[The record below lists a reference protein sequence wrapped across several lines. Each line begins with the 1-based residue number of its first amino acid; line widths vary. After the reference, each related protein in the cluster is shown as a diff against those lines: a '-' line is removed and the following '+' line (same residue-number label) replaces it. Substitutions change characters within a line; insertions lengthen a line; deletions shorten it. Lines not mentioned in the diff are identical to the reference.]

1 MAERREKRSLTQK
14 GREYLK
20 GVKLKTLDKTY
31 KKLNKLMN
39 DIDFKILVEDNINT
53 LYMQWLILY
62 DQFMDTN
69 EEYRELLDTGEKEDH
84 DMNMGVSCLTALSA
98 FKANAEKYML
108 KCHPKPASVSVCP
121 QDSASQAGRA
131 GKSSVSKHSRT
142 SVSSVTS
149 NMLRE
154 RQKKAELEARRHA
167 MEERHKIELEK
178 HRIELEKLH
187 LKMREEKLTIKTEL
201 DVSIAKSSVLDSFM
215 QTRSQVGFSDTEMNR
230 VDPVCNEND
239 NVESES
245 VMSKCSRKGVLVSQQ
260 PRCSP
265 SLVLPPSIDPPVP
278 SSGFGVQGQVQP
290 TEVLPLSQEIC
301 APYGA
306 PPGVR
311 DKSSNVVS
319 ANYSPI
325 ISTPCFSGPTKNVAF
340 GSMLDIPVSYAPAP
354 PIQTYDTRPYS
365 SSAHRPVPEVA
376 QQVAPPLQMRTPCAP
391 PEWYMP
397 PTSPVPLAP
406 PAGQFQDDMNYPSQ
420 SATAAMHESTAQVA
434 RLLRKPS
441 SEIKKFSGDPMD
453 YKRFLRQF
461 NSRVVVNADTEEECM
476 NYLEQFTDG
485 EAHRVVCGFGHLD
498 NGYHAALQE
507 LDLRYGNPRVI
518 VSSFIRK
525 ALDWHPIRADDPK
538 GLNEFSIFLSEC
550 LYAVKSVNTG
560 GTLDSLEDLKRLIS
574 KLPFHMHDRWRN
586 RVLGS
591 STYRHPDF
599 DQFVAF
605 VREEAR
611 KSNDPAFGRE
621 AISKYTT
628 DQRDKRQGKLK
639 VKASYAVMAE
649 EDKQSDPKVSI
660 TNAATSQT
668 GTGKS
673 IVKKDVIKKDAIKKD
688 VKVPETAQGGEKKKT
703 DQCAHCSSSGHL
715 LDACLTYSKLPI
727 LDKFAFLRARG
738 MCFGCLEQGHMRMKC
753 TQRKRCDK
761 CHRRHPTVL
770 HDDDDDY
777 PQTNSTEIKG
787 TIVSSASVDH
797 PDDDLE
803 GESTMAIIPVMVRK
817 KNSAKEVVTYAFLD
831 PGSTASF
838 ITDDLMRNLGCEG
851 KIMKITL
858 ETLGRTHSTFTHVV
872 KGLEVVGLEGSSVI
886 EISRVYSRKDLP
898 VSARHIPTQKDI
910 DKWRHLDG
918 IKLPK
923 ADCGI
928 GLLIGNNVPDVYTPL
943 EVRTGPIGSPHAT
956 LTRIGWIPWN
966 VIRDGPGMTE
976 TAVATSC
983 FTHVITEQLESLETL
998 VRDSINRD
1006 FPERAIDDK
1015 RGPSREDVKFLEKM
1029 ESGTMVNG
1037 HYVLPLPFRD
1047 ENVCLPDNREQA
1059 QNRLRSL
1066 KRRLIMDESK
1076 MSEYKEFMDK
1086 VTRMGY
1092 AEEVPDEELHRTD
1105 GKVWYIPHHG
1115 VNHPKTGK
1123 FRVVF
1128 DCSAKFQGIS
1138 LNDTLLQGPNLT
1150 SNLMSI
1156 LLCFRQE
1163 PVALSADIEA
1173 MFYQVQVP
1181 KEDRDCMRYFWWPD
1195 GDLSKDPRVYRKT
1208 VHVFGAVSS
1217 PACSSYALQCTA
1229 DGKEDQF
1236 TEEVLECLRKHF
1248 YVDDFLKSV
1257 LTDVQA
1263 IHLSKWNSVTKE
1275 GFVSTNG

>member
-39 DIDFKILVEDNINT
+39 DIDFKILVEDNIST
-53 LYMQWLILY
+53 LYMQWLILF

-84 DMNMGVSCLTALSA
+84 DKNMGVSCLTALPA
-98 FKANAEKYML
+98 FKAYAEKYML

-121 QDSASQAGRA
+121 QDSVSQAGRA
-131 GKSSVSKHSRT
+131 GKSNVSKHSRT

-149 NMLRE
+149 SILRE
-154 RQKKAELEARRHA
+154 RQKKAELEARSQT
-167 MEERHKIELEK
+167 MEERHK
-178 HRIELEKLH
+178 IELEKLH
-187 LKMREEKLTIKTEL
+187 LKMREEKLTLKTEL
-201 DVSIAKSSVLDSFM
+201 DVSNAKSSVLDSFM

-239 NVESES
+239 NVENES

-265 SLVLPPSIDPPVP
+265 SLVPPPSIDPPVP

-290 TEVLPLSQEIC
+290 TEALPQSHEMC
-301 APYGA
+301 APNGA

-311 DKSSNVVS
+311 DKSYNVEFT
-319 ANYSPI
+319 NCSPV

-340 GSMLDIPVSYAPAP
+340 RSMLDIPVSYAPAP
-354 PIQTYDTRPYS
+354 PIQTYDPYAS
-365 SSAHRPVPEVA
+365 STHRHVPEMA
-376 QQVAPPLQMRTPCAP
+376 QQVAPPSQMHSPCAP

-406 PAGQFQDDMNYPSQ
+406 PAGQFQDDIGQNAPYMNYPSQ
-420 SATAAMHESTAQVA
+420 SATAAMNESSAQLA

-525 ALDWHPIRADDPK
+525 ALEWQPIRADDPK

-586 RVLGS
+586 RVLSS

-599 DQFVAF
+599 EQFVAF

-621 AISKYTT
+621 AISKYTKE
-628 DQRDKRQGKLK
+628 QQDKREGKPK

-649 EDKQSDPKVSI
+649 EDVQSDPKVSI
-660 TNAATSQT
+660 TNAATLQT

-673 IVKKDVIKKDAIKKD
+673 IDKKD
-688 VKVPETAQGGEKKKT
+688 VKVPETAQGGEMKRT
-703 DQCAHCSSSGHL
+703 DRCVHCSSSGHL
-715 LDACLTYSKLPI
+715 LDACLPFSKLPI
-727 LDKFAFLRARG
+727 LDKLAYFRARG
-738 MCFGCLEQGHMRMKC
+738 MCFGCLERGHMRIEC
-753 TQRKRCDK
+753 THRKRCDK

-777 PQTNSTEIKG
+777 PQTNSTEIKE
-787 TIVSSASVDH
+787 TIISSASVDH
-797 PDDDLE
+797 PEDDLD
-803 GESTMAIIPVMVRK
+803 GESTMAIIPVKVRE
-817 KNSAKEVVTYAFLD
+817 KNSTREIVTYAFLD

-838 ITDDLMRNLGCEG
+838 ITDDLMTNLGCEG
-851 KIMKITL
+851 KQMKITL
-858 ETLGRTHSTFTHVV
+858 ETLGRTHSTYTHAV
-872 KGLEVVGLEGSSVI
+872 KGLEVVGLEGSSII

-898 VSARHIPTQKDI
+898 VSVRHIPTQKDI

-918 IKLPK
+918 IQLPK
-923 ADCGI
+923 ADCDI

-956 LTRIGWIPWN
+956 LSRIGWIPWN
-966 VIRDGPGMTE
+966 VIRDGPRVTE

-983 FTHVITEQLESLETL
+983 FTNVITEQLESLETL

-1015 RGPSREDVKFLEKM
+1015 RGPSREDVKFLERM

-1047 ENVCLPDNREQA
+1047 ENVERDTDSCINADHE
-1059 QNRLRSL
+1059 LRSEIEIWN
-1066 KRRLIMDESK
+1066 KSK
-1076 MSEYKEFMDK
+1076 ISECLSEREIESEYNPPSASHFEDLCE
-1086 VTRMGY
+1086 RMIRPTP
-1092 AEEVPDEELHRTD
+1092 EIMH
-1105 GKVWYIPHHG
+1105 
-1115 VNHPKTGK
+1115 
-1123 FRVVF
+1123 
-1128 DCSAKFQGIS
+1128 S
-1138 LNDTLLQGPNLT
+1138 LNEEEPHELKNNESLQTLLCEVE
-1150 SNLMSI
+1150 SI
-1156 LLCFRQE
+1156 LNSHPITKVSNDPNDLQALAPNHLILRRQGE
-1163 PVALSADIEA
+1163 TTPPGVFNEQDCYSRRCWRHVQYVAYVYWS
-1173 MFYQVQVP
+1173 
-1181 KEDRDCMRYFWWPD
+1181 WW
-1195 GDLSKDPRVYRKT
+1195 
-1208 VHVFGAVSS
+1208 
-1217 PACSSYALQCTA
+1217 
-1229 DGKEDQF
+1229 
-1236 TEEVLECLRKHF
+1236 
-1248 YVDDFLKSV
+1248 
-1257 LTDVQA
+1257 
-1263 IHLSKWNSVTKE
+1263 TKE
-1275 GFVSTNG
+1275 YLPLLRERQKWLRPSRNVAVGDVVSLVDQSPRNAWALGGWFP

>member
-39 DIDFKILVEDNINT
+39 DIDFKISVEDNIST
-53 LYMQWLILY
+53 LYMQWLILF

-84 DMNMGVSCLTALSA
+84 DKNMGVSCLTALPA
-98 FKANAEKYML
+98 FKAYAEKYML
-108 KCHPKPASVSVCP
+108 KCQPKPASVSVCP

-131 GKSSVSKHSRT
+131 GKSNVSKHSRT

-149 NMLRE
+149 SILRE
-154 RQKKAELEARRHA
+154 RQKKAELEARSQT
-167 MEERHKIELEK
+167 MEERHK
-178 HRIELEKLH
+178 IELEKLH
-187 LKMREEKLTIKTEL
+187 LKMREEKLTLKTEL
-201 DVSIAKSSVLDSFM
+201 DVSNAKSSVLDSFM

-230 VDPVCNEND
+230 VDHGCNEND
-239 NVESES
+239 NVENES

-265 SLVLPPSIDPPVP
+265 SLVPPPSIDPPVP
-278 SSGFGVQGQVQP
+278 SSSFGIQGQVQS
-290 TEVLPLSQEIC
+290 TEMLPQSHEMC

-311 DKSSNVVS
+311 DKSSNVEF
-319 ANYSPI
+319 ANHSPI

-365 SSAHRPVPEVA
+365 SSTHRPVPEVA
-376 QQVAPPLQMRTPCAP
+376 QQVAPPLQMHTPCAP

-406 PAGQFQDDMNYPSQ
+406 PAGQFQDGIGQNAPYMNYPSQ
-420 SATAAMHESTAQVA
+420 SATAAMNESSAQLA

-498 NGYHAALQE
+498 NGYHAALRE

-525 ALDWHPIRADDPK
+525 ALEWQPIRADDPK

-599 DQFVAF
+599 EQFVAF

-628 DQRDKRQGKLK
+628 DQRDKQQGKPK

-649 EDKQSDPKVSI
+649 EEDERSDPTVSI
-660 TNAATSQT
+660 TNAATLQT

-673 IVKKDVIKKDAIKKD
+673 IDKKD
-688 VKVPETAQGGEKKKT
+688 VKVPETAQGGEMKRT
-703 DQCAHCSSSGHL
+703 DRCIHCSSSGHL
-715 LDACLTYSKLPI
+715 LDACLPFSKLPI
-727 LDKFAFLRARG
+727 LDKLAYFRARG
-738 MCFGCLEQGHMRMKC
+738 MCFGCLERGHMRIEC

-777 PQTNSTEIKG
+777 PQTNSTEIKE
-787 TIVSSASVDH
+787 TIISSASVDH
-797 PDDDLE
+797 PEDDFD
-803 GESTMAIIPVMVRK
+803 GESTMAIIPVKVRE
-817 KNSAKEVVTYAFLD
+817 KNSTREIITYAFLD

-838 ITDDLMRNLGCEG
+838 ITDDLMKNLGCEG
-851 KIMKITL
+851 KKMKITL
-858 ETLGRTHSTFTHVV
+858 ETLGRTHSTYTHAV

-918 IKLPK
+918 IQLPK

-956 LTRIGWIPWN
+956 LSRLGWIPWN

-983 FTHVITEQLESLETL
+983 FTNVITEQLESLKTL

-1006 FPERAIDDK
+1006 FPQRAIDDK

-1037 HYVLPLPFRD
+1037 HYLLPLPFRD
-1047 ENVCLPDNREQA
+1047 ENVERDTDSCINADRE
-1059 QNRLRSL
+1059 LRSEIEIWN
-1066 KRRLIMDESK
+1066 KSK
-1076 MSEYKEFMDK
+1076 ISEYRSEREIESEYDPPSASHFEGVCERMIRPTPEIMYSLNKEEPHK
-1086 VTRMGY
+1086 L
-1092 AEEVPDEELHRTD
+1092 DEE
-1105 GKVWYIPHHG
+1105 
-1115 VNHPKTGK
+1115 
-1123 FRVVF
+1123 
-1128 DCSAKFQGIS
+1128 S
-1138 LNDTLLQGPNLT
+1138 LQTLLCEVEAILNSPPITKVHNNPNDLQALAPNHLTLRRQGETTPPGVFNEQDCY
-1150 SNLMSI
+1150 SRR
-1156 LLCFRQE
+1156 CWRHVQY
-1163 PVALSADIEA
+1163 VADVYWS
-1173 MFYQVQVP
+1173 
-1181 KEDRDCMRYFWWPD
+1181 WW
-1195 GDLSKDPRVYRKT
+1195 
-1208 VHVFGAVSS
+1208 
-1217 PACSSYALQCTA
+1217 
-1229 DGKEDQF
+1229 
-1236 TEEVLECLRKHF
+1236 
-1248 YVDDFLKSV
+1248 
-1257 LTDVQA
+1257 
-1263 IHLSKWNSVTKE
+1263 TKE
-1275 GFVSTNG
+1275 YLPLLRERQKWLHPSRNVAVGDVVSLVDQSPRNAWALGGWFP